1 MLEIFKK
8 KDRCCNN
15 DFIEKSMLYANSEIP
30 QLLSIHKVHEFSIF
44 HDSMTFSN
52 IRCNIDKKCTEDH
65 ENCFSRK
72 LSCHIDNQ
80 LSIK

>member
-1 MLEIFKK
+1 
-8 KDRCCNN
+8 
-15 DFIEKSMLYANSEIP
+15 MLYANSEIP

-65 ENCFSRK
+65 ENCFPRK